1 MAAEAPANVQV
12 EYVDGKLN
20 ITWDEVADAEAYNV
34 FIKNAAGQ
42 IYCVVPADPETG
54 FVKVSEGRVAALRP
68 NQTSYSVT
76 VPEGNYKVGVQTL
89 SLLNETSSPFTNA
102 DLSGING
109 VGADFESVK
118 MDINVTDNGIY
129 VAGTGEAVE
138 VYNAMGQKVAA
149 GVAGKFIPTA
159 AKGVLIVARGTE
171 TAKIVK

>member
-68 NQTSYSVT
+68 NQTS
-76 VPEGNYKVGVQTL
+76 
-89 SLLNETSSPFTNA
+89 SPFTTA

-129 VAGTGEAVE
+129 VAGTGEVVE

-171 TAKIVK
+171 TAKIGK